1 MLGGGPNA
9 PHPLSFKLPEYSPLS
24 SSYFQGLEEG
34 AGEPRKVQM
43 PLPRPRLTICPG
55 QTLRPLPAPH
65 SLTIKLSLAYPEPAR
80 NLKSTFIVAGASA
93 PSSLPGPPQD
103 GPKRKG
109 WAEAVAPW
117 ACAETMPPVLTQ
129 GTLRSITPKDRHRR
143 CHSRTSTHIYPTHH
157 RTARPLCAVWAVDC
171 MHVLACVW
179 TRVWCGCMCLCGMCR
194 YVVCVCTVCACTW
207 LWT

>member
-1 MLGGGPNA
+1 MGVKPGSEPKGV
-9 PHPLSFKLPEYSPLS
+9 LPYFLPSSLTLFLS
-24 SSYFQGLEEG
+24 SASALLDTPQQAQEMRDPHT
-34 AGEPRKVQM
+34 A
-43 PLPRPRLTICPG
+43 C
-55 QTLRPLPAPH
+55 AH
-65 SLTIKLSLAYPEPAR
+65 SLTQTHNHTGTPPGSYGLSHAHTNTLDQGAAWPWLPLAPY
-80 NLKSTFIVAGASA
+80 SA
-93 PSSLPGPPQD
+93 HVLSHSCLDAYD
-103 GPKRKG
+103 GHRPR
-109 WAEAVAPW
+109 
-117 ACAETMPPVLTQ
+117 
-129 GTLRSITPKDRHRR
+129 ITPKDRHRR

>member
-1 MLGGGPNA
+1 
-9 PHPLSFKLPEYSPLS
+9 
-24 SSYFQGLEEG
+24 
-34 AGEPRKVQM
+34 M

-55 QTLRPLPAPH
+55 QTLRPPPAPH

-129 GTLRSITPKDRHRR
+129 GTLRSSGD
-143 CHSRTSTHIYPTHH
+143 SRSQYTSS
-157 RTARPLCAVWAVDC
+157 
-171 MHVLACVW
+171 
-179 TRVWCGCMCLCGMCR
+179 
-194 YVVCVCTVCACTW
+194 
-207 LWT
+207 